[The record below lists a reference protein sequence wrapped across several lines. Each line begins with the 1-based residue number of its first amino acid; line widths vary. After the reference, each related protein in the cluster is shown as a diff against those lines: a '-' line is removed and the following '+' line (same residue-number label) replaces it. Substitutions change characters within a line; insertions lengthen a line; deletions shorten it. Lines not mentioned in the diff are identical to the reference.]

1 MMRVC
6 HLDTCPVGVATQNPV
21 LRQRFN
27 GKPEFVENFFMFIA
41 EEVREMMAQLGF
53 RTVNEMVGQVGSLDT
68 TQAAEH
74 WKAYKLDLAPVLYEP
89 ESAFMNQDLYCS
101 SRQDH
106 GLDKAL
112 DQQLIVM
119 SREALDSG
127 TPVRFSTTIA
137 NTNRTVGTMLG
148 HELTKA
154 YGGQGLPD
162 GTIDITFDGSA
173 GNSFGAFVPK
183 GITLRVYGDAN
194 DYVGKG
200 LSGGRIVVRPSDN
213 APADYVA
220 EENIIAGNVILF
232 GATSGQV
239 FLRGVVGERFAV
251 RNSGAH
257 AVVEGVGD
265 HGCEYMTGGKVVIL
279 GQTGRNFAA
288 GMSGGVAYVYDPDG
302 TFEENLNAEMVDLD
316 ELDSEDVDW
325 LHGMIQAHVDA
336 TDSAVG
342 QRVLSDWENEL
353 TNFTKVMPRDFKKV
367 LQAISD
373 AERTGEDV
381 DTAIMAAANA

>member
-1 MMRVC
+1 
-6 HLDTCPVGVATQNPV
+6 
-21 LRQRFN
+21 
-27 GKPEFVENFFMFIA
+27 
-41 EEVREMMAQLGF
+41 
-53 RTVNEMVGQVGSLDT
+53 VGQVGALDT
-68 TQAAEH
+68 TLARAH
-74 WKAYKLDLAPVLYEP
+74 WKAHRLDLSPVLHEP

-127 TPVRFSTTIA
+127 KPVRFSTTIS
-137 NTNRTVGTMLG
+137 NVNRTVGTMLG

-194 DYVGKG
+194 DYIGKG
-200 LSGGRIVVRPSDN
+200 LWGGRIVVRPSDN

-220 EENIIAGNVILF
+220 EDNIIGGNVILF
-232 GATSGQV
+232 GATSGEV

-265 HGCEYMTGGKVVIL
+265 HGCQYMTGGRALIL
-279 GQTGRNFAA
+279 GQTGRKLAA
-288 GMSGGVAYVYDPDG
+288 GMSGGIAFVYDPDDALS
-302 TFEENLNAEMVDLD
+302 ENLNSEMVELEALDDDDLA
-316 ELDSEDVDW
+316 W

-336 TDSAVG
+336 TDYAIG
-342 QRVLSDWENEL
+342 QRILGDW
-353 TNFTKVMPRDFKKV
+353 TAPQRSFGKV
-367 LQAISD
+367 LPRHYKRGLEAIAE
-373 AERTGEDV
+373 AERNGADP
-381 DTAIMAAANA
+381 DQAIMAAASG

>member
-1 MMRVC
+1 
-6 HLDTCPVGVATQNPV
+6 
-21 LRQRFN
+21 
-27 GKPEFVENFFMFIA
+27 
-41 EEVREMMAQLGF
+41 
-53 RTVNEMVGQVGSLDT
+53 
-68 TQAAEH
+68 
-74 WKAYKLDLAPVLYEP
+74 
-89 ESAFMNQDLYCS
+89 
-101 SRQDH
+101 
-106 GLDKAL
+106 
-112 DQQLIVM
+112 M

-127 TPVRFSTTIA
+127 TPVKFSTTIA

-200 LSGGRIVVRPSDN
+200 LSGGRIVVRPSDS

-257 AVVEGVGD
+257 AIVEGVGD

-279 GQTGRNFAA
+279 GPTGRNFAA
-288 GMSGGVAYVYDPDG
+288 GMSGGVAYIYDPASTLGD
-302 TFEENLNAEMVDLD
+302 NLNAEMVDLD
-316 ELDSEDVDW
+316 AMDDDDIKW

-342 QRVLSDWENEL
+342 QCVLTDWENEL
-353 TNFTKVMPRDFKKV
+353 TNFVKVMPRDFKRV
-367 LQAISD
+367 LQAIAE